1 MSPKIT
7 GIMACDP
14 NGLIGK
20 DSTLPWY
27 YPEEFAHFRRSVY
40 GQTIIMGVKTIES
53 IPMDI
58 MDSCQVVVFSR
69 REKIS
74 RPNVTFVNSI
84 EAFMELLPQVTPGHR
99 QLFMIGGAEIAH
111 LFLRSNLIAEFL
123 LTRIHKA
130 YEGNVFLDLSLFNG
144 WSESI
149 MEKSKDYTVYK
160 LMTPNL
166 WENK

>member
-1 MSPKIT
+1 LHPKIT

-27 YPEEFAHFRRSVY
+27 YPEEFAHFRRIVY
-40 GQTIIMGVKTIES
+40 EQTIIMGVKTIES
-53 IPMDI
+53 IPKDI
-58 MDSCQVVVFSR
+58 LDSCQVVVFSR
-69 REKIS
+69 RQQIPI
-74 RPNVTFVNSI
+74 PNVTFINSI
-84 EAFMELLPQVTPGHR
+84 EAFMELLPQVTSGHR
-99 QLFMIGGAEIAH
+99 KLFMIGGAEIAH

-144 WSESI
+144 WSKSI
-149 MEKSKDYTVYK
+149 MEESRDYTVYK
-160 LMTPNL
+160 LMNP
-166 WENK
+166 EPMEA